1 MKKLTHTLF
10 ISTIAFIAIG
20 NMVKMYAQITIKGT
34 IIADAWGTMCDAIL
48 LVNGVE
54 HYTYGEY
61 TITIPQTEVP
71 WSGTIE
77 PRRDHNDFICH
88 ITHLIQGN
96 VRDDE
101 GNGICAIEIY
111 AVSAEKDTF
120 KNLEGGIPTTNVGGW
135 YRVKVVP
142 QWYGTITPV
151 LQGYAFDPP
160 FRSYDYVSMN
170 YDNQDFTGYL
180 MPDLIIQNLNITPV
194 SGYPGDN
201 IVVDFIIE
209 NQGGAATSGVF
220 DNMIMWSA
228 DTVIGNEGDRIL
240 ETLIESNTIE
250 AGFSKNYSQVVT
262 LPSDLMLSMESFKSV
277 QNTIPSSS
285 EKSTTRSGYIG
296 VYADKNESIAEIDE
310 NNNTAA
316 TEFILLTNVEK
327 DNNTIIPVQFQLY
340 ANLPNPFNPET
351 TIQFDLPK
359 ACNVTLGIYN
369 IRGQE
374 IIQLLEEWK
383 SAGRYR
389 VIWNGKDEL
398 SRQVPSGIYIYKIH
412 TTDFTKS
419 RKLVLSR

>member
-77 PRRDHNDFICH
+77 PRRDHNDFIPPRRTYTNLSTSLEGEDYICH

-142 QWYGTITPV
+142 QWYGTTTPV

-201 IVVDFIIE
+201 IVVDC
-209 NQGGAATSGVF
+209 TS
-220 DNMIMWSA
+220 
-228 DTVIGNEGDRIL
+228 
-240 ETLIESNTIE
+240 
-250 AGFSKNYSQVVT
+250 SKQCG
-262 LPSDLMLSMESFKSV
+262 LLM
-277 QNTIPSSS
+277 
-285 EKSTTRSGYIG
+285 
-296 VYADKNESIAEIDE
+296 
-310 NNNTAA
+310 
-316 TEFILLTNVEK
+316 
-327 DNNTIIPVQFQLY
+327 
-340 ANLPNPFNPET
+340 
-351 TIQFDLPK
+351 
-359 ACNVTLGIYN
+359 
-369 IRGQE
+369 
-374 IIQLLEEWK
+374 
-383 SAGRYR
+383 
-389 VIWNGKDEL
+389 
-398 SRQVPSGIYIYKIH
+398 
-412 TTDFTKS
+412 
-419 RKLVLSR
+419 